1 MSEAPSRRTVILRAL
16 TGELPRLGTSGSRS
30 ASLHR
35 ADAGDRDERHLS
47 PGESVLPLR
56 FALLRWTGTVGA
68 LMLSFGALGSG
79 ALPVTDNVYRS
90 FPGGSIMQRMLQTS
104 STVALTGVALLVIAW
119 VLMAPYVGAGLQD
132 RRRRDRVSTGQLYR
146 TLAAWMTP
154 IALSAPMFTQ
164 DIYSY
169 LAQGAI
175 TARGLD
181 PYSAGPVDLLGPDN
195 PLARSVPLIWSHSPS
210 PYGPVASGI
219 SAAVYLVAGE
229 SVSLGVYLH
238 RLAAILGIIAA
249 GWALSRLAVRCG
261 VSVQAAVWLG
271 VLNPLTLLHL
281 VGGIHNES
289 VLLGLLLVGLETG
302 FRGVDGI
309 TSASG
314 RDRLRGWLLFLLS
327 GVLISGGG
335 MVKMTGFI
343 ALGFTGMAL
352 ARALDTKVGHP
363 VGSVVLCGFIQALVM
378 IVSVLAVTAVTG
390 IGLGWVTGQGGA
402 VTVRSWMSATTALG
416 VIAGGIGM
424 VSGLGD
430 QTAAMLTVTRGIG
443 VTVAGL
449 FMIRMLIAVHR
460 GTIHAVGGLGIS
472 TFVLVLL
479 FPVVQPWYML
489 WAILPLAAW
498 ANRPLFRVSATAY
511 SVVVCF
517 LVLPRGLPLPPGTV
531 AGIYLSTALSTTAVM
546 VFLWWAVRRWHPRVI
561 DWPS

>member
-1 MSEAPSRRTVILRAL
+1 MPDAPSRRTVILRAL
-16 TGELPRLGTSGSRS
+16 TGELPRLGSAGSRS

-35 ADAGDRDERHLS
+35 TGGVEDPRAY
-47 PGESVLPLR
+47 PGASVLPVR
-56 FALLRWTGTVGA
+56 FALLRWIGTVGA
-68 LMLSFGALGSG
+68 LMLSFGALGAG
-79 ALPVTDNVYRS
+79 ALPVTANVYRS
-90 FPGGSIMQRMLQTS
+90 FPGGSLMQRMLQTS
-104 STVALTGVALLVIAW
+104 STVALTGVALIVIAW
-119 VLMAPYVGAGLQD
+119 VLMAPYVGTSIFHGGTRQI
-132 RRRRDRVSTGQLYR
+132 RVSAGQLYR
-146 TLAAWMTP
+146 TFAVWMAP

-219 SAAVYLVAGE
+219 SAVIYQISGE
-229 SVSLGVYLH
+229 SVFVGVYLH
-238 RLAAILGIIAA
+238 RLVAVLGITAA
-249 GWALSRLAVRCG
+249 GWALSRLASRCG
-261 VSVQAAVWLG
+261 VSVQAALWLG

-289 VLLGLLLVGLETG
+289 VLLGLLLVGMETG
-302 FRGVDGI
+302 LRGVDRV
-309 TSASG
+309 TAAFR
-314 RDRLRGWLLFLLS
+314 RDRWAGWALVTVS
-327 GVLISGGG
+327 GMLIAGAG
-335 MVKMTGFI
+335 MVKITGFI

-352 ARALDTKVGHP
+352 ARALRSRGVHP
-363 VGSVVLCGFIQALVM
+363 VVAVAAAVLFQGGVMTASVVAL
-378 IVSVLAVTAVTG
+378 TATTG

-402 VTVRSWMSATTALG
+402 VAVRSWMSATTALG

-424 VSGLGD
+424 LAGLGD
-430 QTAAMLTVTRGIG
+430 HTAAILTVTRAVG
-443 VTVAGL
+443 VTVAGV
-449 FMIRMLIAVHR
+449 FMVRMLIAVYR
-460 GTIHAVGGLGIS
+460 GTIHAIGGLGIS

-498 ANRPLFRVSATAY
+498 ANRPLFRVSATVY
-511 SVVVCF
+511 SAVVSF
-517 LVLPRGLPLPPGTV
+517 FVLPRGLPLPPGTV
-531 AGIYLSTALSTTAVM
+531 AGIYLSTAVSTVAVTAL
-546 VFLWWAVRRWHPRVI
+546 LWWAVRRWHPRVI

>member
-1 MSEAPSRRTVILRAL
+1 MSEASSRRTVILRAL
-16 TGELPRLGTSGSRS
+16 TGELPRIGSAGSRS

-35 ADAGDRDERHLS
+35 TGGFEEPRNH
-47 PGESVLPLR
+47 PGASVLPVR
-56 FALLRWTGTVGA
+56 FALLRWMGTVGA
-68 LMLSFGALGSG
+68 LMLSFGALGAG
-79 ALPVTDNVYRS
+79 ALPVTANVYRS

-104 STVALTGVALLVIAW
+104 STVALTGVALIVIAW
-119 VLMAPYVGAGLQD
+119 VLMAPYVGASVLGD
-132 RRRRDRVSTGQLYR
+132 RTRRFRVSTGQLYR
-146 TLAAWMTP
+146 TFVVWMAP

-181 PYSAGPVDLLGPDN
+181 PYSAGPVDLLGSGN

-219 SAAVYLVAGE
+219 SAVIYRIAGE
-229 SVSLGVYLH
+229 SVFVGVYLH
-238 RLAAILGIIAA
+238 RLVAVLGIAAA
-249 GWALSRLAVRCG
+249 GWALSRLASRCG

-271 VLNPLTLLHL
+271 MLNPLTLLHL

-289 VLLGLLLVGLETG
+289 VLLGLLLVGMETG
-302 FRGVDGI
+302 LRGVDRVMAV
-309 TSASG
+309 SR
-314 RDRLRGWLLFLLS
+314 RDRWAGWILFTVS
-327 GVLISGGG
+327 GVLIAGAG
-335 MVKMTGFI
+335 MVKITGFI

-352 ARALDTKVGHP
+352 ARTLRSRGLHP
-363 VGSVVLCGFIQALVM
+363 LVAVVSAGLFQAGVMVGSVVTL
-378 IVSVLAVTAVTG
+378 SAVTG

-402 VTVRSWMSATTALG
+402 VAVRSWMSATTALG

-424 VSGLGD
+424 LTGLGD
-430 QTAAMLTVTRGIG
+430 QTAAMLAVTRAAG
-443 VTVAGL
+443 VTVAGV
-449 FMIRMLIAVHR
+449 FMLRMLIAVYR

-498 ANRPLFRVSATAY
+498 ANRPLFRVSATVY
-511 SVVVCF
+511 SAVVSF
-517 LVLPRGLPLPPGTV
+517 FVLPRGLPLPPGTV
-531 AGIYLSTALSTTAVM
+531 AGIYLSTVLSTVAVTAL
-546 VFLWWAVRRWHPRVI
+546 LWWAVRRSHPRVI